1 MKLHLPLPLRRFL
14 SLVVVSVATLGSGTL
29 DAAVMN
35 SDVSFVTY
43 ADFGQ
48 NLGRYKTDDT
58 ANALLKHLRS
68 EAGGVALVYSGGQAD
83 FVLPH
88 EMANFTGTT
97 QNGAFMALGHNATVS
112 VQHNGVTRGGF
123 TGNYIGAENT
133 VFYQGIEYRIDNSA
147 TFLHSP
153 YGGYD
158 NRSNGGF
165 DHKVTRMSK
174 LITDVETATLFSGTS
189 SEMREYVQGE
199 LLYHAGAGSM
209 KLYDAA
215 GGEQTD
221 LCGGYVYIIGGVD
234 AADSVG
240 VGGANGVGDTIEMSF
255 KKDGYYSISSSEP
268 LPFSGANGDS
278 GSPILVYNEKTA
290 QYEYVGALAYIG
302 NNSSSIW
309 GAVSYV
315 DKVLNSYDKV
325 VNSASAVLHIGAVN
339 EEGTMV
345 SADDVAYDYNQG
357 RTVSTTPWSG
367 KVTDVSGN
375 TVQSFVGVK
384 NGINTWKDLSS
395 IIDNDN
401 WYAYNNTYLNAAS
414 YLEGKN
420 STADKE
426 LTYADLFLTENLVF
440 KAGAATTD
448 VVLDATVDLGIGYAQ
463 FSLGENM
470 ESARFNISS
479 GEDGSYQFN
488 HAGYVIDAG
497 VEVHSTLTGSADHVY
512 EWRKTGEGALYIE
525 GSGNNRVLLNVGGR
539 GATYLNRVNGYAAYN
554 VLANT
559 HATVVIADRNQ
570 IARDFTFGH
579 EGGVLDMNGNS
590 MTWNNDNN
598 AAADGFTIHALDE
611 NAVIANMKENSETT
625 LTWTQVGEQTFLGSF
640 RDDGDTAVLKFVYDG
655 GADSKLT
662 LNSVFTELR
671 SAGSGMVVNSGTLV
685 LQGTNTVHGLGSA
698 TGRNAE
704 RYFNAEDWHYA
715 DATSDVTVKN
725 NAVFELGSHAR
736 LTGDVTVES
745 GGTFVMRESV
755 QHKMEYIEGG
765 ERPESTDAISAYHGL
780 KGNVS
785 LAAGADMLVEY
796 GKGVTADATYAGDI
810 SGEGNVS
817 VNLGNADISLTLSG
831 NNTFSGMKSV
841 ANGGLIGETAASL
854 GDTSA
859 NKWVIGE
866 NAWIASHAENG
877 NELLNR
883 IDTSSVG
890 TLALSA
896 DTNQQL
902 DFSRHSGLYLGAEAG
917 TTVQYG
923 TAGTS
928 EALLAVDGA
937 WRLGGGGG
945 KLVVNYV
952 LSGSY
957 DLLLGGGS
965 EASGVVHLTNTSNQ
979 LSGSITFNSTGI
991 RLTYEE
997 GALGDA
1003 VVGLTYGNGILV
1015 PTASALNNVAGD
1027 SEGAALLEGFASDA
1041 IDMSKHG
1048 SLALGASQDTIYDG
1062 RITLAAGQSY
1072 RFSSMNGAVLTVNS
1086 ALAAGHEVVVDG
1098 QGGSG
1103 GTVILNGAGAVN
1115 GAVTVMGHR
1124 DGLAGDVTLGFAAD
1138 NTLNSAS
1145 SVAVQVGGIL
1155 DLGSTNQTL
1164 RNLSVQNGG
1173 TVRGDSDST
1182 LVLELSENV
1191 TQMGTLQLGQVVKK
1205 GAVDM
1210 VLGASDNEWKQLS
1223 VQEGSLVLAT
1233 DNALSA
1239 TGTTRVESG
1248 AVLNLGTKDD
1258 LSSAGNVVR
1267 RTHGAVVLANGAT
1280 LLTGSEATDNGTA
1293 LTGSLSVDAG
1303 GRATVSGYHLHLSG
1317 RENNIGGGTIDYAA
1331 SSLHLNTTAA
1341 QHIGGTV
1348 NIAADTQFHS
1358 GGSATDMLKHFNHV
1372 NLDSGR
1378 TLALEDKTWNTIWQ
1392 VDKLTGAGTLNWNS
1406 DTNHSSTARV
1416 LIGGDGGF
1424 SGTINMNRSYSNK
1437 DRIYQAYLEINAEN
1451 AVTGATVN
1459 LNGSGE
1465 YSPAT
1470 LAVNAANVNIGGLNG
1485 NAYSHVMAGAAPTD
1499 SAQTVIPVSTRSA
1512 SLSFT
1517 GSGNYTYSGTI
1528 GSTEDK
1534 DDAALSLVMKG
1545 SGTQTL
1551 NGSSI
1556 VVKDVSALSGNLS
1569 IESAGF
1575 RSLGDVAVAQGA
1587 ALKINDSFALESGR
1601 TLSVRASEN
1610 SGAQAEFRSAL
1621 VLNGG
1626 IISFDSR
1633 SLGSTALLNLSS
1645 GLSLGNATEQV
1656 INFDHAYALRTG
1668 VTYTLSNGDWS
1679 ALSGKMAA
1687 SGAEYLTAAFTNNS
1701 DSLQVTFSAGAGYLI
1716 WDGTNSYGSNMWTAT
1731 NFGTQSATAG
1741 TYSAV
1746 VFDDTAAGTTVY
1758 TWDNVS
1764 VDKAIFNSSK
1774 NYSVNNWGALATIG
1788 TLQQDGSG
1796 TTTLTS
1802 AVKVL
1807 GETRINDGQL
1817 VVTDTSVLGGTVS
1830 GEGTLVINWNGSGT
1844 VSIRDLNTLHIQN
1857 GTWGSATSESA
1868 DAAHIIIESGGSYS
1882 QGAGTYTGDVVARGG
1897 SVQMVGGT
1905 LSGSLTQ
1912 EADMEL
1918 NVFSGT
1924 SKLNS
1929 ALEQN
1934 GYTITQTGAGTVE
1947 LGASSAAVLENYVV
1961 SSGKLSFT
1969 GKKHTAGV
1977 LTVHSGAVLI
1987 QGNGGSLDA
1996 ERIELGGTLQ
2006 AENGNGGY
2014 VNADIRVSDGA
2025 VIKGG
2030 NNAAIRGNISGSGAL
2045 HLQQVDNIFAIRSD
2059 ISDGDNPLS
2068 LVVNNTAGVILSG
2081 DNTFTGGLTLQQ
2093 GLVRAESAGAL
2104 GAGDVIIGASG
2115 AADFAELELRAYG
2128 LESLENI
2135 HSLSLKNNA
2144 ILDLSAADFVTLG
2157 GVNLGCNM
2165 EVASVAQIQ
2174 LGNLEQSGK
2183 YRIFN
2188 LAEGVTL
2195 DWENLAGNVYIGDSR
2210 VDWLDGA
2217 SLSVSDGAA
2226 WLSFIVAGRTVWNGG
2241 ATGVWDTSSANWNA
2255 TEDCVGDNISFTGG
2269 SDVAFASD
2277 ADITVAEGVTAGKL
2291 TVDNGVNLRLSGA
2304 SAQLASVSMGEGS
2317 ALNITSAQLA
2327 AVSDSVHVGAK
2338 AVLTLEDK
2346 LSSLSATHV
2355 NGSGTVSVALDSSYG
2370 STLQLGSEFTG
2381 ETYVR
2386 EGAMTLNG
2394 AVVGSTLRLADGV
2407 NVQFSGNTTATWGAN
2422 LVLDGT
2428 SQLHANNGSD
2438 FTFTGTVTGAGVY
2451 DSRGSGTVKF
2461 NGAVNLG
2468 GFYQEKE
2475 VTVQFNEAAQLGN
2488 LTLKAGSVTF
2498 AKSAEIGGGS
2508 FSGGSLSVTQ
2518 NATFNGNFDILGN
2531 VTLNAN
2537 RGNTGDW
2544 ALTGPCIGGTMTV
2557 TEGNTLTVTGNSRVQ
2572 INDGAALVLQDKA
2585 SVNRIENGAFYIKG
2599 SLATA
2604 EKADATFR
2612 SKDDVHLNY
2621 VNADKDLAD
2630 TEGSI
2635 DVAAGSRLA
2644 VQVNNLIAYGK
2655 ASLNVGENAQLDLSG
2670 SSAVKLSTSSKV
2682 NLSKNAAVIMP
2693 GMEFSNRSATGTA
2706 TLASTQETNYSIG
2719 STAYT
2724 LTNGHA
2730 RHTSEN
2736 DTLLANRL
2744 VNSSVEN
2751 AGSGLL
2757 TVSHADNSITDVY
2770 ASAGDLT
2777 VLQVATALQLDELV
2791 VGESHAVSA
2800 YTGTELL
2807 EAQEA
2812 EIRVS
2817 SKAEFAAGARL
2828 NANLTLESGSTLKVA
2843 QGGVQLGS
2851 TLTLQQGLTLDETTL
2866 ARVHTLSAGE
2876 SHTLFSGV
2884 DTLRLATSESE
2895 YQVLSNTDSSILAST
2910 YFQNISSDYLL
2921 TFTVDKDS
2929 AAGGTLALTMAVP
2942 EPTTATLSLLALAGL
2957 LSRRRRK

>member
-147 TFLHSP
+147 TFLNSP

-309 GAVSYV
+309 GAVSFV

-339 EEGTMV
+339 EAGTMV
-345 SADDVAYDYNQG
+345 SADNVAYDYNQG

-414 YLEGKN
+414 YLEGEN

-463 FSLGENM
+463 FSLGENS

-479 GEDGSYQFN
+479 GGDGSYQFN

-512 EWRKTGEGALYIE
+512 EWRKTGAGALYIE

-625 LTWTQVGEQTFLGSF
+625 LTWTQGGEQTFLGSF
-640 RDDGDTAVLKFVYDG
+640 RDDGSTAVLEFVYDG

-765 ERPESTDAISAYHGL
+765 ERPESTDAISAFHGL

-831 NNTFSGMKSV
+831 NNTFSGKKSV

-866 NAWIASHAENG
+866 NGWIASHAENG
-877 NELLNR
+877 NELLKR

-902 DFSRHSGLYLGAEAG
+902 DFSRHTGLYLGAEAG

-965 EASGVVHLTNTSNQ
+965 EASGVVHLTNASNQ
-979 LSGSITFNSTGI
+979 LGGSITFNSTGI

-1015 PTASALNNVAGD
+1015 SAASALNNVAEN
-1027 SEGAALLEGFASDA
+1027 SEGVALLEGFTSDA
-1041 IDMSKHG
+1041 IDVSAHG
-1048 SLALGASQDTIYDG
+1048 SLALGASRDTTYDG
-1062 RITLAAGQSY
+1062 GITLAAGQSY
-1072 RFSSMNGAVLTVNS
+1072 RFSTMDGAVLTVNS
-1086 ALAAGHEVVVDG
+1086 VLAAGHDVVVDG

-1103 GTVILNGAGAVN
+1103 GTVILNGAESVT

-1124 DGLAGDVTLGFAAD
+1124 DGLAGDVTLGFTAD
-1138 NTLNSAS
+1138 NTLNGAS
-1145 SVAVQVGGIL
+1145 SVTVQTGGIL

-1173 TVRGDSDST
+1173 TVRGDADST

-1210 VLGASDNEWKQLS
+1210 VLGAADNEWKQLS
-1223 VQEGSLVLAT
+1223 VQEGALVLAA

-1416 LIGGDGGF
+1416 LLGGDGGF

-1437 DRIYQAYLEINAEN
+1437 DRAYQAYLEINGEN

-1470 LAVNAANVNIGGLNG
+1470 LAVNAANVNIGGLIG

-1499 SAQTVIPVSTRSA
+1499 SAQTVIPASTRSA

-1545 SGTQTL
+1545 SGTQKL

-1556 VVKDVSALSGNLS
+1556 VVNDVSALSGNLS

-1601 TLSVRASEN
+1601 TLSVLSSEN

-1626 IISFDSR
+1626 IISFDAR
-1633 SLGSTALLNLSS
+1633 ALGSTALLNLSS

-1731 NFGTQSATAG
+1731 NFGTQSAIAG

-1774 NYSVNNWGALATIG
+1774 NYSVNYWGGLATIG

-1857 GTWGSATSESA
+1857 GTWGSAASESA

-1897 SVQMVGGT
+1897 SVQLVGGT
-1905 LSGSLTQ
+1905 LCGSLTQ

-1924 SKLNS
+1924 AKLDS

-1947 LGASSAAVLENYVV
+1947 LGASSDAALENYVV

-2030 NNAAIRGNISGSGAL
+2030 NNAALWGNISGSGSL

-2115 AADFAELELRAYG
+2115 ETEFAELELRAYG

-2157 GVNLGCNM
+2157 GVNLGCDM

-2188 LAEGVTL
+2188 LADGVTL
-2195 DWENLAGNVYIGDSR
+2195 DWANLAGNVYIGESR

-2241 ATGVWDTSSANWNA
+2241 ASGVWDTSSANWNA
-2255 TEDCVGDNISFTGG
+2255 TEDCLGENISFISG

-2277 ADITVAEGVTAGKL
+2277 ADITVAEGVSADTL
-2291 TVDNGVNLRLSGA
+2291 TVDNGVKLRLSGA
-2304 SAQLASVSMGEGS
+2304 TAQLASVSMGDCS
-2317 ALNITSAQLA
+2317 ALNITSAQLK
-2327 AVSDSVHVGAK
+2327 AVSDSVQVGAK

-2394 AVVGSTLRLADGV
+2394 AVVGSTLRLANGV

-2428 SQLHANNGSD
+2428 SQLHANYGSD

-2557 TEGNTLTVTGNSRVQ
+2557 TEGKTLTVIGNSRVL

-2585 SVNRIENGAFYIKG
+2585 SVDRIENGAFYIKG

-2604 EKADATFR
+2604 ENADATFR
-2612 SKDDVHLNY
+2612 SVDDVHLNY

-2706 TLASTQETNYSIG
+2706 TLSSTQETNYSVG

-2751 AGSGLL
+2751 AGSGEL
-2757 TVSHADNSITDVY
+2757 TVSHAANSLTDVY
-2770 ASAGDLT
+2770 ASAGDMT
-2777 VLQVATALQLDELV
+2777 VMQQAAGLNLDELV
-2791 VGESHAVSA
+2791 VASGKTVST
-2800 YTGTELL
+2800 YTGTEASATA
-2807 EAQEA
+2807 EANVT
-2812 EIRVS
+2812 VS
-2817 SKAEFAAGARL
+2817 KRAEFGAGAVL
-2828 NANLTLESGSTLKVA
+2828 NANLTLAAGTTLEV
-2843 QGGVQLGS
+2843 GVDGLTMGS
-2851 TLTLQQGLTLDETTL
+2851 TLTLNQGLTLGADTLSRVQGLSVGESTTL
-2866 ARVHTLSAGE
+2866 FR
-2876 SHTLFSGV
+2876 GV
-2884 DTLRLATSESE
+2884 DGLTLGKTSYTSITTE
-2895 YQVLSNTDSSILAST
+2895 DSMLASPWFTNLTGDQYVLT
-2910 YFQNISSDYLL
+2910 YTGTDNGSLSI
-2921 TFTVDKDS
+2921 TMMS
-2929 AAGGTLALTMAVP
+2929 AAVP
-2942 EPTTATLSLLALAGL
+2942 EPTTATLSLLALAAL
-2957 LSRRRRK
+2957 AARRRRK